1 MQSFTKS
8 VFRLPIHQSLKSFN
22 RMYASVGDKIP
33 STVVHENSPG
43 NDVNLA
49 NETAKGKSILVGVP
63 GAFSPG
69 CSQSHIPGYIKNA
82 DAFKNK
88 GYDQIFVLAVNDP
101 FVTKA
106 WGEEL
111 TSKNGKS
118 SIRFLADST
127 GAFAK
132 DLGVLFDATKVFGN
146 DRSKRY
152 ALVVEDGK
160 ITESF
165 VEPDNTSVDKS
176 EASKVL
182 ESLK

>member
-1 MQSFTKS
+1 MQLITKS
-8 VFRLPIHQSLKSFN
+8 ALKLPVTYSFRALARS
-22 RMYASVGDKIP
+22 YATVGDKIP
-33 STVVHENSPG
+33 STSVHENSPG
-43 NDVNLA
+43 NEVDLSK
-49 NETAKGKSILVGVP
+49 ETAKGKSILVGVP

-69 CSQSHIPGYIKNA
+69 CSQKHIPGYIKNS

-111 TSKNGKS
+111 TDKNGKS

-132 DLGVLFDATKVFGN
+132 DLDLLFDATKVFGN
-146 DRSKRY
+146 ERSKRY

-160 ITESF
+160 ITETF
-165 VEPDNTSVDKS
+165 IEPDNTSVDKS
-176 EASKVL
+176 DATKVL
-182 ESLK
+182 EKI